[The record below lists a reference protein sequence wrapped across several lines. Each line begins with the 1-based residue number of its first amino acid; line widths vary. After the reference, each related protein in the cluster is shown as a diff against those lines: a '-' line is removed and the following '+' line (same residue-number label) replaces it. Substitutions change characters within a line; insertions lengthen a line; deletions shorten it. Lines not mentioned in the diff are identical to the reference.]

1 MMSDS
6 EDEAAERQYKI
17 VLVGNQ
23 QVGKT
28 SIALR
33 YATNVFSKNYSPT
46 TGVDFYLKRTT
57 VAANKNCALKLW
69 DISGKDMQGRMLDK
83 YIFGA
88 DAVMLVYD
96 VTNTASFESLQ
107 DWLELCRVCLAG
119 TERRPSYALVANK
132 IDQEHLRVIKSDRH
146 HKFAQDNSLL
156 TYAVS
161 AKTGEGVNLCM
172 QKIAADLLGIRL
184 SKQEQ
189 EQQQTVVKAEIV
201 TYRESDL
208 PRQIQSSEASMVCSV
223 M

>member
-1 MMSDS
+1 MTPNPD
-6 EDEAAERQYKI
+6 
-17 VLVGNQ
+17 LVSTGEC
-23 QVGKT
+23 
-28 SIALR
+28 R

-57 VAANKNCALKLW
+57 VAGSRNCALKLW
-69 DISGKDMQGRMLDK
+69 DISGQAMQGRMLDK

-96 VTNTASFESLQ
+96 VTSTSTFDSLEE
-107 DWLELCRVCLAG
+107 WLDRSRAALTSAD
-119 TERRPSYALVANK
+119 RRPSYALVANK
-132 IDQEHLRVIKSDRH
+132 IDLEHLRVIKSDRH
-146 HKFAQDNSLL
+146 HKFAQDNGLL

-161 AKTGEGVNLCM
+161 AKTGEGVNLCL
-172 QKIAADLLGIRL
+172 QKISADLLGIRL

-189 EQQQTVVKAEIV
+189 EQQQTVVRAEIV

-208 PRQIQSSEASMVCSV
+208 PRQVQTNANSMVCSV